1 MRRYRGFMLAS
12 AALAALVGLAL
23 LSARQSLLTTSSDVA
38 PAATAVSVIRGSDHA
53 RVAPVRAVANTSTAE
68 FVSATSIADPDDAL
82 LARWQSSSQ
91 RGTEVDGGIS
101 LSASGELL
109 LTLGLRRLIEHFLS
123 LTGEFSESD
132 IRHLLALHVRAQ
144 HGDAVMQQVLEA
156 FDRYLGMRSALS
168 QMPETEN
175 LAARFAAIRAIRQQW
190 FGEAS
195 DAMFGDEHA
204 QVSET
209 LARMAIASDPD
220 LTTAERQQLLA
231 DFDATRPAENVAAER
246 IALGAQLAEEQ
257 TQQLE
262 AINAS
267 PDARYTERS
276 ALWGDE
282 AAQRLAALDQSRL
295 QWDQRL
301 SDYASQR
308 DRIRADP
315 RLDATARQAALDA
328 LLVSRFSGN
337 ERVRIESLEAIGAL
351 PGG

>member
-1 MRRYRGFMLAS
+1 MRRYRGLMFAS

-23 LSARQSLLTTSSDVA
+23 LSARQSLLTTSSGVA
-38 PAATAVSVIRGSDHA
+38 PASTADRAIADSGTWA
-53 RVAPVRAVANTSTAE
+53 APVRAEPDRSPHE
-68 FVSATSIADPDDAL
+68 FVSAASIADPDEAL
-82 LARWQSSSQ
+82 LARWHSSSQ
-91 RGTEVDGGIS
+91 RGTEVDGGIT

-109 LTLGLRRLIEHFLS
+109 LNLGLRRLIEHFLS

-132 IRHLLALHVRAQ
+132 IRHLLALHAQAQ
-144 HGDAVMQQVLEA
+144 HGDAVMQQVLDA

-175 LAARFAAIRAIRQQW
+175 LATRFAAIRAIRQQW

-204 QVSET
+204 QVSQT
-209 LARMAIASDPD
+209 LERRAIASDPD
-220 LTTAERQQLLA
+220 LTTSEREQLLA

-257 TQQLE
+257 TQQLD

-267 PDARYTERS
+267 ADARFTERS

-315 RLDATARQAALDA
+315 RLNAAAREAALDA
-328 LLVSRFSGN
+328 LLTSRFSGN

-351 PGG
+351 PSG